1 MDTMTAGNH
10 SRVARTQGAHAR
22 VDGLDATLELFFYTY
37 TGLIAE
43 SDRHLAKLSFGRIHH
58 RIMYFVRSRRSL
70 SVADLVGILR
80 ITRQGLHRPLR
91 QLIDS
96 GYVDWEPDDQNRRV
110 HLLHLTER
118 GLALEKKVSDMQK
131 TLLKRAF
138 RSVGADKEE
147 GWRQVMSKLAGA
159 NLT

>member
-1 MDTMTAGNH
+1 M
-10 SRVARTQGAHAR
+10 ARTQGAHAR
-22 VDGLDATLELFFYTY
+22 VDGLDATLELFFYAY

-91 QLIDS
+91 QLIDL